1 VQLVRLA
8 LVAGNACVVSRGD
21 VIEAAMTEPMAQP
34 KTEGELKDAIDALLR
49 SIRHERDRWDDGLA
63 TLRSWLEGPFRHAT
77 LELLAAA
84 ARRERLEFQ
93 WKLQELV
100 EAYAPPPP
108 PKPAAPPAPAAAPP
122 AAAPE
127 FPAKANDQAWPS
139 EPKEPEF
146 PAKANDEAWPTKA
159 DEPAPAAAGA
169 IRPEDLSLI
178 AEDPRGF
185 ALAEHRPT
193 GDWYLITGQDP
204 RSGQLQMR
212 KLSVDEK
219 RALQAQLGVL

>member
-1 VQLVRLA
+1 
-8 LVAGNACVVSRGD
+8 
-21 VIEAAMTEPMAQP
+21 MTEPMEQP
-34 KTEGELKDAIDALLR
+34 KNEGELKEAIDALLR
-49 SIRHERDRWDDGLA
+49 SIRHERERWDGGMT
-63 TLRSWLEGPFRHAT
+63 TLRGWLEGPMRQAAR
-77 LELLAAA
+77 EMLAAA

-93 WKLQELV
+93 WKLEELV

-108 PKPAAPPAPAAAPP
+108 PKPAAPPAPT
-122 AAAPE
+122 PE
-127 FPAKANDQAWPS
+127 PS
-139 EPKEPEF
+139 AEPEF
-146 PAKANDEAWPTKA
+146 PAKANEQPWPTADADKDPQEPVA
-159 DEPAPAAAGA
+159 DEGAAATA

-193 GDWYLITGQDP
+193 GDWYLVTGQDP

-212 KLSVDEK
+212 KLSVEEK

>member
-1 VQLVRLA
+1 
-8 LVAGNACVVSRGD
+8 
-21 VIEAAMTEPMAQP
+21 MTDSTTEP

-49 SIRHERDRWDDGLA
+49 AIRHERDQWEAGLT
-63 TLRSWLEGPFRHAT
+63 TLRGWLEGPLRSAT
-77 LELLAAA
+77 LELLANA

-93 WKLQELV
+93 WKLEELV

-108 PKPAAPPAPAAAPP
+108 PKPAPKAEPEPPVNAPPEVP
-122 AAAPE
+122 AAPE
-127 FPAKANDQAWPS
+127 FPGKANEQAWP
-139 EPKEPEF
+139 
-146 PAKANDEAWPTKA
+146 KA
-159 DEPAPAAAGA
+159 DEAEAPAPSAA

-193 GDWYLITGQDP
+193 GDWYFVTGQDP
-204 RSGQLQMR
+204 RTGELQMR
-212 KLSVDEK
+212 KLSMEEK

>member
-1 VQLVRLA
+1 
-8 LVAGNACVVSRGD
+8 
-21 VIEAAMTEPMAQP
+21 MTEPMAQP

-49 SIRHERDRWDDGLA
+49 SIRHERDRWDEGLA
-63 TLRSWLEGPFRHAT
+63 TLRSWLEGPLRHAT

-93 WKLQELV
+93 WKLEELV

-108 PKPAAPPAPAAAPP
+108 PKPAAPPAPAAAP
-122 AAAPE
+122 E
-127 FPAKANDQAWPS
+127 FPAKAKDEAWPS

-146 PAKANDEAWPTKA
+146 PAKAKDEAWPTKA

-169 IRPEDLSLI
+169 IRPEDLALI